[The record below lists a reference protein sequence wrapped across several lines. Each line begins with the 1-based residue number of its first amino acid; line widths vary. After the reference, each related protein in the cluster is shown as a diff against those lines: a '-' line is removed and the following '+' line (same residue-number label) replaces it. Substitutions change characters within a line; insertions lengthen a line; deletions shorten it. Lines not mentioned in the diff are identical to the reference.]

1 MNGVMGNGQQPMQMP
16 PQNRGPP
23 QNQQNRG
30 PPPNSMQMP
39 VGGYAPR
46 RNSGPPPPGPPPHMR
61 SNRPDINVARG
72 PPASKNPRRRPEMKG
87 PSDISDILSGI
98 KKKTVNIQSNKKDS
112 GSTIS
117 IEDLKE
123 LHTDNL
129 DMPRKSR
136 RKPKSARNTISLNI

>member
-1 MNGVMGNGQQPMQMP
+1 
-16 PQNRGPP
+16 
-23 QNQQNRG
+23 
-30 PPPNSMQMP
+30 MP

-46 RNSGPPPPGPPPHMR
+46 GNSVPPPGPPPHMR

-72 PPASKNPRRRPEMKG
+72 PPKNPRRRAEMKG